1 MPDSVASGVSAA
13 IRDKYFYSFIPSPS
27 ITARF
32 LPRLPTPLQ
41 PFPLGDAWTASVVAA
56 RGRGQS
62 SSRYRSQKAVY
73 LLEFYAFQM
82 NPNQGQVITH
92 HVTPG
97 SSRLE
102 QGSALNV
109 IIELLMPSVTFLSV
123 IWSVSKTQ
131 SELLSSE
138 LHARKLHYSDSV
150 GSSTRFTLSLS
161 ETPCNSNCIL
171 MQWQL
176 RKPQNYQSLSNTSSM
191 ETEKGFSSLCNKDR
205 GERHLQCQIYR
216 DKCTW
221 RQMTRLP

>member
-1 MPDSVASGVSAA
+1 MDGIPGEDGQKRFIFHCSEGSFLVNLFLVS
-13 IRDKYFYSFIPSPS
+13 P
-27 ITARF
+27 
-32 LPRLPTPLQ
+32 
-41 PFPLGDAWTASVVAA
+41 
-56 RGRGQS
+56 
-62 SSRYRSQKAVY
+62 
-73 LLEFYAFQM
+73 
-82 NPNQGQVITH
+82 
-92 HVTPG
+92 
-97 SSRLE
+97 
-102 QGSALNV
+102 
-109 IIELLMPSVTFLSV
+109 V